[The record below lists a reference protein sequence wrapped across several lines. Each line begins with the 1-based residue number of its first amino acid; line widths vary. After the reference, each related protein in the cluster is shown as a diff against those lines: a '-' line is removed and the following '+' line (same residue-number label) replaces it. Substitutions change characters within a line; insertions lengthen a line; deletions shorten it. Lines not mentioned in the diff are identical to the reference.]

1 MVSVS
6 KVFRVVLAAVLSF
19 MFLAIGPTEALSFRA
34 KAKIVGFTRVVRAG
48 QQCSVTVQCEPN
60 AMCQITV
67 QKPNGRAS
75 RHPNLFEKRADV
87 GGTVNWTWQMVEDAQ
102 AGERIITVKCIGAN
116 NDEIIV
122 TKKMKVL

>member
-1 MVSVS
+1 MPLLNKILLS
-6 KVFRVVLAAVLSF
+6 AALCLSF
-19 MFLAIGPTEALSFRA
+19 VTVSPAEALPFRA

-48 QQCSVTVQCEPN
+48 QPCSVTVQCEPGSL
-60 AMCQITV
+60 CQITV

-75 RHPNLFEKRADV
+75 RHPNLTEKRSDAA
-87 GGTVNWTWQMVEDAQ
+87 GTVNWSWQMVEDAQ